1 MKNLKIVAVLLL
13 LSLQAGAT
21 GYSNNMFV
29 VQKKLSQTQI
39 TSKKSKA
46 TVVRT
51 SDANNSAKIT
61 SEDDNFS
68 TDVREAAKAFT
79 RTVSSWIVRIIY
91 SNNLS

>member
-29 VQKKLSQTQI
+29 VQKKLSQTQV

-46 TVVRT
+46 VVQV
-51 SDANNSAKIT
+51 SDANNSLKIT
-61 SEDDNFS
+61 AEDDNFS
-68 TDVREAAKAFT
+68 TDVREAAIAFT
-79 RTVSSWIVRIIY
+79 RTVSSWIVRII
-91 SNNLS
+91 SNNLN